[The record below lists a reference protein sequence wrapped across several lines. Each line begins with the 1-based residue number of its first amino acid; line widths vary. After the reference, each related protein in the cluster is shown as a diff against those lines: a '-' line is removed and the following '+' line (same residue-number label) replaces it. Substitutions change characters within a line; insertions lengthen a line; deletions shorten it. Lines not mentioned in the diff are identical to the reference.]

1 MAGSKKTPKAVPKYA
16 VKGKEKSQ
24 KMSRSA
30 RAKHLDNDKGWVE
43 YSGGGTGRHGES
55 ISSKTRRY
63 ATTTLV
69 HQTYGLSKSTKAE
82 LPKVEP
88 ERLSYKT
95 EIPLRIALVN
105 DAIKICRE
113 RGDND
118 AVHDLYDA
126 RAALEKA
133 LHAKK
138 PENRKHWYEYAKRV
152 VLHAKTRSR
161 AIANKR
167 FFGSANGNKI

>member
-1 MAGSKKTPKAVPKYA
+1 MAKTSTPRKSSKAVSKKSEDGY
-16 VKGKEKSQ
+16 
-24 KMSRSA
+24 
-30 RAKHLDNDKGWVE
+30 
-43 YSGGGTGRHGES
+43 GTT
-55 ISSKTRRY
+55 TRRRDGSY
-63 ATTTLV
+63 VQSQTTRYGGVTLV
-69 HQTYGLSKSTKAE
+69 QQKYGLSKKTKANF
-82 LPKVEP
+82 P
-88 ERLSYKT
+88 EEKAANDRFKAEAT
-95 EIPLRIALVN
+95 NAIALVN

-113 RGDND
+113 RGDSD

-138 PENRKHWYEYAKRV
+138 PENRKHWYEYAKKV

-167 FFGSANGNKI
+167 FFGNASGNRI

>member
-30 RAKHLDNDKGWVE
+30 RARHLDNGKGWVE

-63 ATTTLV
+63 ATSTLV
-69 HQTYGLSKSTKAE
+69 HQTYGLSKSTKAK

-88 ERLSYKT
+88 EKLTYKT
-95 EIPLRIALVN
+95 EIPLLIAMIN

-118 AVHDLYDA
+118 AAFDLNEA
-126 RAALEKA
+126 RLALEKA
-133 LHAKK
+133 LHARK
-138 PENRKHWYEYAKRV
+138 PENRKAWYESAKRSVSYAKQ
-152 VLHAKTRSR
+152 KSR

-167 FFGSANGNKI
+167 FFGSANGNRI